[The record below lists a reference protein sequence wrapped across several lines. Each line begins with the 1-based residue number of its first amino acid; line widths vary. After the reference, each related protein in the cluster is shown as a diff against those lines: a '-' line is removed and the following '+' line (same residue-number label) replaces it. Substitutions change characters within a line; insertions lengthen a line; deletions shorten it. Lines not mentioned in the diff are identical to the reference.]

1 MKYDPSQFS
10 SLINTIGNACDKK
23 SLDLVVDVLA
33 VSIANVGVSNNI
45 PYEEFLQ
52 DVLKTITSIYV
63 INDLNK
69 DIDGESLH

>member
-1 MKYDPSQFS
+1 MKYDSSQFS
-10 SLINTIGNACDKK
+10 SLINTIGNACDNK
-23 SLDLVVDVLA
+23 SLDLVVDALA

-63 INDLNK
+63 INDLNQN
-69 DIDGESLH
+69 IDGDAVH

>member
-1 MKYDPSQFS
+1 MKYDSSQFS
-10 SLINTIGNACDKK
+10 SLINTIGDACDNK
-23 SLDLVVDVLA
+23 SLDLVVDALA
-33 VSIANVGVSNNI
+33 VSIANVGVFNNI

-69 DIDGESLH
+69 NIDGDAVH

>member
-10 SLINTIGNACDKK
+10 SLINTIGDACDNK
-23 SLDLVVDVLA
+23 SLDLVVDALA

-63 INDLNK
+63 INDLNQN
-69 DIDGESLH
+69 IDGDAVH

>member
-1 MKYDPSQFS
+1 MKYDPNQFS
-10 SLINTIGNACDKK
+10 SLINAIGDACDNK
-23 SLDLVVDVLA
+23 SLDLVVDALA